1 MVGNARQSAAASELS
16 PHEGSNLPA
25 GEFHRR
31 KGMGRSKGRAASKRR
46 AVANSNREQEAALRF
61 WLSPRFASLS
71 EAQKTA
77 VYLGGLHRDLQR
89 FCCREGAGMAG
100 RKAKKFPAD
109 RPQFRRGSSSLLLR

>member
-31 KGMGRSKGRAASKRR
+31 QRMGRSKGRAASKGR
-46 AVANSNREQEAALRF
+46 AVSNSNREQEPAVRF
-61 WLSPRFASLS
+61 CVPSRFASLS

-77 VYLGGLHRDLQR
+77 VYLGGLHRNLQR
-89 FCCREGAGMAG
+89 FCCREGAGLAS
-100 RKAKKFPAD
+100 REAKTISAYW
-109 RPQFRRGSSSLLLR
+109 PQFRR